1 MKTFITAAFLLNI
14 LVFPVRAEFMKTPD
28 NPDSLIIAAL
38 ARLEQDSM
46 QSYVQSLQDMG
57 TRFMIAPNRKE
68 VATWIMNKFLSFG
81 ITDVRLDSFPAYVHI
96 NIFALTY
103 DTTTWQYNVEARIPG
118 TEFPDQEMLM
128 LAHYDDATQNVDPIF
143 FAPGADDN
151 ASGTAAVLECARVIR
166 EMNYQPKQSMV
177 FLASAA
183 EELMYYGD
191 SGTEHYAAEALA
203 SGKDI
208 VMVLNNDMIGWN
220 DGTNTIQLFNHIGSP
235 ELTELAIDII
245 TNYTTLNYQSHTA
258 VQDVGGD
265 IQPFLDSGYH
275 GIYFMEHSI
284 NPNYHT
290 LGDSI
295 EYLDFGYLAE
305 ATAINLGCILQTDYT
320 TDVNDYTADLT
331 DLEIMPN
338 PATDYIIVR
347 SQSFNLPQ
355 TVKIYAID
363 GTLKLTET
371 MVDPTTKIG
380 ISQLP
385 AGIYLIVSNSSTG
398 IKQSRLVVL

>member
-1 MKTFITAAFLLNI
+1 MH
-14 LVFPVRAEFMKTPD
+14 
-28 NPDSLIIAAL
+28 
-38 ARLEQDSM
+38 
-46 QSYVQSLQDMG
+46 SYVQSLQDMG

-68 VATWIMNKFLSFG
+68 VATWILNKFLSFG
-81 ITDVRLDSFPAYVHI
+81 ITDVHLDSFPAYVHI

-118 TEFPDQEMLM
+118 TEFPDQEMIL

-151 ASGTAAVLECARVIR
+151 ASGTAAVLECARIIR
-166 EMNYQPKQSMV
+166 EMNYQPRQSMI

-203 SGKDI
+203 AEKDI

-220 DGTNTIQLFNHIGSP
+220 DGTNTIQFFNHIGSP
-235 ELTELAIDII
+235 ELTELAIDIT
-245 TNYTTLNYQSHTA
+245 TNYTTLNYQSHTP

-265 IQPFLDSGYH
+265 IQPFLDAGYH

-290 LGDSI
+290 LKDSI
-295 EYLDFGYLAE
+295 NYLDFEYLAQS
-305 ATAINLGCILQTDYT
+305 TAIGLGCILQTDYT
-320 TDVNDYTADLT
+320 TDGKDYSNEITE
-331 DLEIMPN
+331 LEIMPN
-338 PATDYIIVR
+338 PASDYVIVR
-347 SQSFNLPQ
+347 SSGLNIPQS
-355 TVKIYAID
+355 VKIYSID
-363 GTLKLTET
+363 GTLKQIET
-371 MVDPTTKIG
+371 QFDPATNIDITRLFPG
-380 ISQLP
+380 IYFVVAGSS
-385 AGIYLIVSNSSTG
+385 AGI
-398 IKQSRLVVL
+398 QQRRLVVL

>member
-1 MKTFITAAFLLNI
+1 MKILITTVLLVCY
-14 LVFPVRAEFMKTPD
+14 LVFPARAEFMKTPD
-28 NPDSLIIAAL
+28 NPDSLIVAAL
-38 ARLEQDSM
+38 SMIEQDSM
-46 QSYVQSLQDMG
+46 FSYVQSLQDMG

-118 TEFPDQEMLM
+118 TEFPDQEMIM

-166 EMNYQPKQSMV
+166 EMNYQPRQSMI

-191 SGTEHYAAEALA
+191 SGTEHYAAEAVA

-220 DGTNTIQLFNHIGSP
+220 DGTNTIQLFNHIGST
-235 ELTELAIDII
+235 ELTELAQNII
-245 TNYTTLNYQSHTA
+245 TYYTTLNYQSHTP

-265 IQPFLDSGYH
+265 IQPFLDAGYH

-295 EYLDFGYLAE
+295 DYLDFGYMAE
-305 ATAINLGCILQTDYT
+305 ATAINLACILQTDYT
-320 TDVNDYTADLT
+320 TSANDYSADQT

-338 PATDYIIVR
+338 PATEYIIVR
-347 SQSFNLPQ
+347 SQGFNIPQ

-363 GTLKLTET
+363 GTLKLTEAL
-371 MVDPTTKIG
+371 VVPTTKID

-385 AGIYLIVSNSSTG
+385 PGIYLIVAASSKG